1 MRFLGSELKTKIS
14 KYSCWPQEWY
24 LGSFTFVFSLFVLL
38 TVFPSKSTNK
48 PNKASTHDAL
58 NYIALNVHLWEHAV
72 NHFKIYSNFF
82 FFREGT
88 RCFTT
93 TWNSTRVIFFF
104 FSFLC
109 FDQQHILWWLISLV
123 QEVSTLHRRQAL
135 GGTEER
141 MWDVG
146 KEYGRRGK
154 TCCEKGN
161 LPCAEAEWLEDIS
174 R

>member
-1 MRFLGSELKTKIS
+1 MLVWYILKMRFLGSELKTKIS

-104 FSFLC
+104 FFIPVFWPTAYPVVAHFFSARGFHPPPQTG
-109 FDQQHILWWLISLV
+109 F
-123 QEVSTLHRRQAL
+123 RGY
-135 GGTEER
+135 GGENVRCREGVR
-141 MWDVG
+141 
-146 KEYGRRGK
+146 
-154 TCCEKGN
+154 
-161 LPCAEAEWLEDIS
+161 
-174 R
+174 